1 MVLQD
6 LRSVLSTVQFC
17 PGRLAQHV
25 DVGKHPPPLQ
35 LKAFNLPWL
44 EARLKC
50 SASAKPHGHFFAA
63 RGRKWQLSIPDTASA
78 WGLKLQEFFFFFFT
92 CFQKQSNRWLSTI
105 WIIRSTLKAGCCSSA
120 LLPNMQTFISPLQLT
135 GWWNRGA
142 RGLLFVKV

>member
-25 DVGKHPPPLQ
+25 DVGKHPPLQ

-63 RGRKWQLSIPDTASA
+63 GGRKWQLSIPDTASA
-78 WGLKLQEFFFFFFT
+78 WGWFFFFLLVFFFFT
-92 CFQKQSNRWLSTI
+92 CFQRQSNRWLSTI
-105 WIIRSTLKAGCCSSA
+105 WIIRSTLKDGCCSSA
-120 LLPNMQTFISPLQLT
+120 LLPNMRTSFSPLQLT